1 MIEDFTTLVLEISR
15 HQDQLKMSIY
25 EQKELAHTVRRY
37 SQCSV
42 NFEDINKLCQE
53 ISFILNKA
61 GKLAVQDTELIN
73 NLKKS
78 SHLLWDQLLTHSVK
92 DRLKITIIKDLVLS
106 LDEELISIPWEMLYD
121 GNDFLGLKF
130 NLGRL
135 IKTKH
140 QESGAPLYRS
150 VSGKLKMLILAN
162 PTDDLKS
169 AYLEGINIKNQFD
182 KTRDLMC
189 IDFKSTHID
198 TLYVKKNLREYDI
211 VHFAGHCEYER
222 DTPNNTGWVLS
233 DGRFTSQDILTLGGA
248 SSLPALVFSNACHT
262 ACVAKNSIDLDY
274 QEKTYSL
281 ASAFLFSGVR
291 HYIGAIHKIEDPVSF
306 VFAKEFYTQII
317 KTKSV
322 GESMRLA
329 RLKLI
334 EEYGINSILWTNYI
348 LYGDPNFILFRQ
360 KAKPPALKPSKSLS
374 LYKKHKKKLLGIF
387 AGIAIISVSLLL
399 YRWLPTINPST
410 YVLFNQAQNLFKSGK
425 NAEVIKIS
433 NQIMK
438 KDPKFLD
445 VYPLIADTYAR
456 LGQRDEALKYYF
468 DYVLTAQK
476 RNDKK
481 HLASSYWLIGW
492 LYHQKGE
499 YSKAFDFY
507 NQSITLSRQNQ
518 DRLNE
523 AIAMR
528 KLAVWYMDKQNF
540 DKALELLTKSSE
552 INREKQRIQ
561 EHKYNLACDYFDL
574 GLLFVNKEDLNTAKE
589 FYDKSLKILGGI
601 NSKNEMS
608 DYYFNLGEIYLF
620 QKQYQKALDSYK
632 KGLEIDE
639 LQGNKVNIVADY
651 NMIGELYM
659 EMDNSQKA
667 EDAFKYAEELA
678 KEIKAQPE
686 LAYVSYNLGFL
697 YKKKNQKNK
706 SREYFRQAQEIYR
719 LIDSPDYK
727 EVKEEL
733 LSLDNS
739 NNP

>member
-1 MIEDFTTLVLEISR
+1 MVEDSSALVLEISR
-15 HQDQLKMSIY
+15 LENQLKMSVY

-37 SQCSV
+37 SQCSLD
-42 NFEDINKLCQE
+42 FQEINKLCQE
-53 ISFILNKA
+53 ISFILNKT
-61 GKLAVQDTELIN
+61 GKLAAQDADLIN

-78 SHLLWDQLLTHSVK
+78 SHLLWDQLLTRSVK

-121 GNDFLGLKF
+121 GNDFLALKF

-135 IKTKH
+135 IRTRH
-140 QESGAPLYRS
+140 QESPPQYRS

-182 KTRDLMC
+182 KRRDLIC

-198 TLYVKKNLREYDI
+198 TLYVKKNLREYDL
-211 VHFAGHCEYER
+211 VHFAGHCEYEK
-222 DTPNNTGWVLS
+222 DNSKNTGWVLS
-233 DGRFTSQDILTLGGA
+233 DGRFTTEDILALGGT

-291 HYIGAIHKIEDPVSF
+291 HYIGVIHKIEDLVSF
-306 VFAKEFYTQII
+306 AFAKEFYTEII
-317 KTKSV
+317 KGKSV

-360 KAKPPALKPSKSLS
+360 KSKPSALKPPKSLS
-374 LYKKHKKKLLGIF
+374 LYKKHKKKFLEIF
-387 AGIAIISVSLLL
+387 TGLSIISISLLL
-399 YRWLPTINPST
+399 YRWLPTINPNT
-410 YVLFNQAQNLFKSGK
+410 YILFNQAQNLFKSGK
-425 NAEVIKIS
+425 NAEVIKIG
-433 NQIMK
+433 NQIIK
-438 KDPKFLD
+438 KDPKFLG
-445 VYPLIADTYAR
+445 VYPLIADTYAK

-468 DYVLTAQK
+468 DYLLTAQK
-476 RNDKK
+476 KNDKK
-481 HLASSYWLIGW
+481 YLASSYCLIGW

-518 DRLNE
+518 DKLNE
-523 AIAMR
+523 AMAMR
-528 KLAVWYMDKQNF
+528 KLAVWHMSRGNH

-552 INREKQRIQ
+552 INREKQHIQ
-561 EHKYNLACDYFDL
+561 EYKYNLACDYFDL
-574 GLLFVNKEDLNTAKE
+574 GLLFENKEDLNTAKE
-589 FYDKSLKILGGI
+589 FYDKSLKIFGEMNL
-601 NSKNEMS
+601 KNEMS

-620 QKQYQKALDSYK
+620 QKQYQKALDSYM
-632 KGLEIDE
+632 KGLAIDK
-639 LQGNKVNIVADY
+639 LQGNKVSIVADY
-651 NMIGELYM
+651 NMLGELYM
-659 EMDNSQKA
+659 AMDNSQKA
-667 EDAFKYAEELA
+667 EDAFKYAQDLA

-686 LAYVSYNLGFL
+686 LASISYNLGLL

-706 SREYFRQAQEIYR
+706 AREYFRQAQEIYR
-719 LIDSPDYK
+719 LIDSPDYA

-733 LSLDNS
+733 LNLDN
-739 NNP
+739 